1 MHKTRFRLYLKKTR
15 SAIVDLHKSRCLI
28 CFALATLLPNTTR
41 YDKLVGVC
49 NGRRFGQV
57 RQAGCNPKKLHGI
70 SNSHRHFPK
79 RSCGHFFTERREK
92 IFPSPNRRDKTQF
105 SSQLPRCP
113 KVETSTMATWRWR
126 WKIHG
131 KWIILDWWRLRGF
144 PKNIE
149 IFSIENIGDPE
160 SSTHFPENKV
170 ISKAF
175 FSIIP
180 FRCNN
185 SLNRQVS
192 HVERDVA
199 PISSALL
206 PLVALDSCKTWRL

>member
-1 MHKTRFRLYLKKTR
+1 MHKTRFRLYLKRTR

-41 YDKLVGVC
+41 YDELVGVC
-49 NGRRFGQV
+49 NGCRFGQV

-70 SNSHRHFPK
+70 SNKPPFPQTFMWPFFHRTSGKNLPIPFAAFDSINP
-79 RSCGHFFTERREK
+79 SCHAV
-92 IFPSPNRRDKTQF
+92 Q
-105 SSQLPRCP
+105 
-113 KVETSTMATWRWR
+113 RWR
-126 WKIHG
+126 PLPWPPGEKWWKIHG
-131 KWIILDWWRLRGF
+131 KWIVLDWWRLRGL

-149 IFSIENIGDPE
+149 IFSIESIGDRE

-170 ISKAF
+170 ISKPVCF
-175 FSIIP
+175 DHP
-180 FRCNN
+180 FQMQLVWTGRC
-185 SLNRQVS
+185 

-206 PLVALDSCKTWRL
+206 PLVALDSSCKTWRL